1 VIGEEDLPVFEQS
14 PIYVGL
20 VLRYPGTYG
29 QYVAIYED
37 DFIDIN
43 ALVYLKVLADIEK

>member
-1 VIGEEDLPVFEQS
+1 MIGEEDLPVFEQS